1 MLKKSLLLCVPML
14 IGQLSFTQVI
24 ETVADTSAILTVVD
38 EDPDFNGGYDA
49 LTSYILT
56 NINIISN
63 EKKKKSES
71 SEELLEG
78 GRVIVRFVI
87 EENGTIS
94 NIVLEERLQKC
105 EPCNKEAIRIVK
117 NMPKWKPAHNQGKA
131 VRCYVRLPIRF
142 EVD

>member
-71 SEELLEG
+71 SEEVLEG

-131 VRCYVRLPIRF
+131 VRSYVRLPIRF